1 MTECGSEIPGEA
13 AAICNAQLPRLYT
26 GCTKDD
32 RSTEDHAVLQ
42 MQEGCMYFAAA
53 FAVYGNFET
62 GGKQTVGDFLEMKG
76 SDMVIIVP
84 AELDHHRAEQI
95 RREAD
100 RIMTGRQV
108 QRIIFDFQN
117 TVFMD
122 SAGIGMIMGRY
133 KLVQSQGGTVI
144 AIHVNDRVRR
154 ILTLSGIHKIVAMY
168 EAAPETSKV
177 PQGRNRHGV

>member
-1 MTECGSEIPGEA
+1 M
-13 AAICNAQLPRLYT
+13 
-26 GCTKDD
+26 
-32 RSTEDHAVLQ
+32 
-42 MQEGCMYFAAA
+42 
-53 FAVYGNFET
+53 
-62 GGKQTVGDFLEMKG
+62 GDFLEMKG